1 MTYTSETTT
10 IPTVPGEERE
20 PFAPSSPA
28 NRPSPLDNI
37 SAEKPRTHPVAYGA
51 MALAALALILSVFA
65 LSRDTGDDYKEVRVN
80 GQACVIHMSGDSDVL
95 FCATGPVPTNS

>member
-1 MTYTSETTT
+1 MTYTTETTT

-20 PFAPSSPA
+20 QFAPSSPA

-51 MALAALALILSVFA
+51 LMLAALALMLRTCA
-65 LSRDTGDDYKEVRVN
+65 VRSN
-80 GQACVIHMSGDSDVL
+80 VL
-95 FCATGPVPTNS
+95 TLPATETLLFGSAEG